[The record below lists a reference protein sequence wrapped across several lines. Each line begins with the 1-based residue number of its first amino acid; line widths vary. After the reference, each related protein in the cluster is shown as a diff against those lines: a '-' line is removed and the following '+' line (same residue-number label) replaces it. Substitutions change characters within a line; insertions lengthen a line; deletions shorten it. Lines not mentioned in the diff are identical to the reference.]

1 MGLGMGRISQAQ
13 STSAN
18 EACFETATLRVYV
31 NIDELSTQN

>member
-1 MGLGMGRISQAQ
+1 MGLGMEWITQAR

-18 EACFETATLRVYV
+18 EACFETAILCVYV